1 VIKIN
6 DNTILKATELFTKYA
21 GGDIVYMDC
30 VNCINKIEDLTK
42 IKDEEVIK
50 IIDFLVEWK
59 CRGLVGSS
67 SLDIQKM
74 SRQLE
79 DMKKTLRSLNNEF
92 KKLKLKGYTLKDV
105 PLENE
110 NIKKTIL
117 TIYKD
122 IDSIKQIGPTAA
134 SKIMHIINP
143 RLFIMWD
150 EAIRS
155 DKRGYGYGRGT
166 ADQYVEFMKK
176 MQSIAITLKTNWE
189 EKEIEIVIKKRRT
202 LTKLMDEV
210 NYMGITRNIKIE

>member
-1 VIKIN
+1 MIKIN
-6 DNTILKATELFTKYA
+6 DEIIRKGTELFTKYA
-21 GGDIVYMDC
+21 GADVVYTDC
-30 VNCINKIEDLTK
+30 VNCINKVEDLSK
-42 IKDEEVIK
+42 IGDKELIK

-67 SLDIQKM
+67 SPDIKKM

-79 DMKKTLRSLNNEF
+79 DMKKTLRSLSHEF
-92 KKLKLKGYTLKDV
+92 KKLKGYTLKDV

-110 NIKKTIL
+110 DIKKTIL

-155 DKRGYGYGRGT
+155 DKRGYGYERGT
-166 ADQYVEFMKK
+166 AVQYIEFMKE
-176 MQSIAITLKTNWE
+176 MQSKAITLETNWE
-189 EKEIEIVIKKRRT
+189 EKEIEIPIRKRRT